1 MLRGAASKLGL
12 HLAKGSEPVSAGHS
26 HAAHIQAEAVK
37 LEKECELLGWDKI
50 TTVCIPGLTTAQE

>member
-1 MLRGAASKLGL
+1 MGL
-12 HLAKGSEPVSAGHS
+12 YLAKDSKPVSAGSS

-50 TTVCIPGLTTAQE
+50 TTLCIPGLTTAQE